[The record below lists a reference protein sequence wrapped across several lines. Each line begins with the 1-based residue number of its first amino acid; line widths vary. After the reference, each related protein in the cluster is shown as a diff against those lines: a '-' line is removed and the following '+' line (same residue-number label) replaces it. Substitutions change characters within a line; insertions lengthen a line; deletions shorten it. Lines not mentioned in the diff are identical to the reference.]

1 MKILHLMADGST
13 AGGAEHVLGLAKA
26 QIASGLEPLVATQS
40 PSRLAQDLHKI
51 HIQTIPLNI
60 MRNRWNPFNL
70 LQLANT
76 VARTGPDIVHLHG
89 TRAAFYAS
97 FFAKRWQNKYALI
110 YTIHGLALRQ
120 KSHPLKMGL
129 LKAAEYLA
137 CKGATQVIS
146 VAQDDLRLLDARG
159 YLKHEKGHHIHNALE
174 LERFS
179 PRSEETSK
187 RPPQWPKSQFMIG
200 TVARLVPQKALHIAI
215 EASALLTDTHLLI
228 IGDGPL
234 RTQLEALANKLNAP
248 VTFLGEQSQVETLLP
263 HLDLF
268 VLSSKWE
275 GEPIAL
281 LEAIASGL
289 PIVATDNSGAHEIL
303 TSSASG
309 VLVEMDNPAALA
321 REIMRL
327 LRAPQRRHQL
337 AQKGLKWISTRSY
350 KNLAKAVYE
359 VYLQALKSI

>member
-1 MKILHLMADGST
+1 MKILHLMTDGSA
-13 AGGAEHVLGLAKA
+13 AGGAQHVLGLSKA
-26 QIASGLEPLVATQS
+26 QLASGLKPIVATQA
-40 PSRLAQDLHKI
+40 PSILAKDLSKVYI
-51 HIQTIPLNI
+51 PTIPLNI
-60 MRNRWNPFNL
+60 MGNRWHPDNL
-70 LQLANT
+70 LQLASI
-76 VARTGPDIVHLHG
+76 VEKEHPDVLHLHG

-97 FFAKRWQNKYALI
+97 FFAKRWQNQCPLI

-120 KSHPLKMGL
+120 KTHLLKKGL
-129 LKAAEYLA
+129 LKIAEYLA
-137 CKGATQVIS
+137 CRAATQVIS
-146 VAQDDLRLLDARG
+146 VAQDDLSVLYKRD
-159 YLKHEKGHHIHNALE
+159 YLTREKSHYIPNALD
-174 LERFS
+174 LKRFS
-179 PRSEETSK
+179 PMGENPSSRPSDWPQSK
-187 RPPQWPKSQFMIG
+187 FIIG

-215 EASALLTDTHLLI
+215 EASALLTDSHLLI

-321 REIMRL
+321 KEIMRL